1 LAAVPA
7 LNWPMKKPLIWLALP
22 ALLAGCVAPETT
34 TVDTGRRLLDTLPGN
49 ARLAEVEADLL
60 ATARDRYGDTRIDR
74 ALAMPDYL
82 VAKRF
87 VGMAPPPPPGAG
99 AAWRPPT
106 PSALLSKQSGRW
118 LVATPDG
125 WREANREAAAEIDT
139 LLASSDFW
147 NEPATVPACPDFG
160 ASNLLLK
167 APGKART
174 VRSHQCSSATTRVI
188 EAAFR
193 A

>member
-1 LAAVPA
+1 MRKRLV
-7 LNWPMKKPLIWLALP
+7 LLALP
-22 ALLAGCVAPETT
+22 ALAGCVAPQPAS
-34 TVDTGRRLLDTLPGN
+34 VDPNRRPLDTLPAD

-60 ATARDRYGDTRIDR
+60 ATARERYGDARIDR

-99 AAWRPPT
+99 ADWRPPT
-106 PSALLSKQSGRW
+106 PNALLSKQSGRW

-125 WREANREAAAEIDT
+125 WREANREVAAELET
-139 LLASSDFW
+139 LLASADFW
-147 NEPATVPACPDFG
+147 REAATVPACPDFG

-167 APGKART
+167 MPGKART